1 MVIEISPHL
10 QTIHRGGVMQSGTG
24 FWSVLG
30 SVVASLFGVQSHK
43 NYERD
48 FTKGTFISFAIIG
61 VILVGVF
68 VVLLFM
74 FVRWYAG

>member
-1 MVIEISPHL
+1 VQP
-10 QTIHRGGVMQSGTG
+10 GTG

-30 SVVASLFGVQSHK
+30 SVIASLFGVQSHK

-48 FTKGTFISFAIIG
+48 FTKGTFISFAVIG
-61 VILVGVF
+61 VVLVVTF

-74 FVRWYAG
+74 FVKWYSGH

>member
-1 MVIEISPHL
+1 
-10 QTIHRGGVMQSGTG
+10 MQSGTG

-48 FTKGTFISFAIIG
+48 FTKGIG
-61 VILVGVF
+61 VILVVIF
-68 VVLLFM
+68 VVSLFM
-74 FVRWYAG
+74 FVKWYTGYG

>member
-1 MVIEISPHL
+1 
-10 QTIHRGGVMQSGTG
+10 MQSGTG

-48 FTKGTFISFAIIG
+48 LDDIPNEVKKSMEIIG
-61 VILVGVF
+61 VKTIDEVLKIALVKK
-68 VVLLFM
+68 
-74 FVRWYAG
+74 